1 MLGFLLNRLGS
12 MALTMLVISILVFSI
27 AEVVPIDPA
36 RSALGR
42 YASQV
47 KVDELREKMGLDRPV
62 VVRYA
67 DWITSA
73 LQGDFGESIHFRR
86 PVGDLIAVRL
96 GRSLILAALG
106 FAFMIPIGL
115 ALGCIA
121 GISEGKL
128 LDRIISLT
136 GSLFVSIPPFASGI
150 FLIVIFALWLRWL
163 PGASIPNPDESFL
176 ESLPKLILPVL
187 ALSFDEIGYLTRF
200 TRVSMAEVMES
211 DYIRTAVLKG
221 LPRRKVIFRHA
232 LRNALIAPFTA
243 IMLHVNWLIG
253 GVVVVEVLFSYPG
266 LGRLLLDA
274 ALRNDIV
281 LLEGGTLVLTFVA
294 VSSQVIGDIGIY
306 FMNPRIRLLQESA
319 NST

>member
-12 MALTMLVISILVFSI
+12 MVLTMLVISMMVFSI

-36 RSALGR
+36 RNALGR

-62 VVRYA
+62 VVRYFT
-67 DWITSA
+67 WITNA
-73 LQGDFGESIHFRR
+73 LQGDLGESIHFRR
-86 PVGDLIAVRL
+86 PVSDLVAVRL
-96 GRSLILAALG
+96 GRSLTLAALG

-115 ALGCIA
+115 ALGCLA
-121 GISEGKL
+121 GMSEGRV
-128 LDRIISLT
+128 LDRIISLS
-136 GSLFVSIPPFASGI
+136 GSLLVSVPAFASGI
-150 FLIVIFALWLRWL
+150 FVIVIFAIWLRWL
-163 PGASIPNPDESFL
+163 PGASIPNPDA
-176 ESLPKLILPVL
+176 SLFDSLIKLILPIL
-187 ALSFDEIGYLTRF
+187 ALSFDEIGYLIRF

-211 DYIRTAVLKG
+211 DYIRTAELKG
-221 LPRRKVIFRHA
+221 LSKWKVIWRHA

-253 GVVVVEVLFSYPG
+253 GIVVVEVLFNYPG

-306 FMNPRIRLLQESA
+306 FMNPRIRFE
-319 NST
+319 

>member
-1 MLGFLLNRLGS
+1 
-12 MALTMLVISILVFSI
+12 MLVISILVFFI

-42 YASQV
+42 YASQI
-47 KVDELREKMGLDRPV
+47 KIDELREKMGLDRPV

-96 GRSLILAALG
+96 GRSLTLAALG

-121 GISEGKL
+121 GIYEGKL

-163 PGASIPNPDESFL
+163 PGASIPDPDESFL
-176 ESLPKLILPVL
+176 ESFPKLILPML

-200 TRVSMAEVMES
+200 TRVSMAEVMDS
-211 DYIRTAVLKG
+211 DYIRTAMLKG
-221 LPRRKVIFRHA
+221 LSRRKVIFRHA

-253 GVVVVEVLFSYPG
+253 GVVVVEVLFNYPG

-274 ALRNDIV
+274 ALRNDIT

-306 FMNPRIRLLQESA
+306 LMNPRIRLE
-319 NST
+319 

>member
-1 MLGFLLNRLGS
+1 MLGFLLNRFGS
-12 MALTMLVISILVFSI
+12 MVLTMLVISILVFSI

-42 YASQV
+42 YASQH

-96 GRSLILAALG
+96 GRSLVLAALG

-150 FLIVIFALWLRWL
+150 FLIVVFSLWLGWL
-163 PGASIPNPDESFL
+163 PGTSIPDPDASFL
-176 ESLPKLILPVL
+176 ETFPKLILPML

-211 DYIRTAVLKG
+211 DYIRTAMLKG
-221 LPRRKVIFRHA
+221 LSRRKVIWRHA

-253 GVVVVEVLFSYPG
+253 GVVVVEVLFNYPG

-274 ALRNDIV
+274 ALRNDII

-306 FMNPRIRLLQESA
+306 LMNPRIRFE
-319 NST
+319 

>member
-1 MLGFLLNRLGS
+1 
-12 MALTMLVISILVFSI
+12 
-27 AEVVPIDPA
+27 
-36 RSALGR
+36 
-42 YASQV
+42 
-47 KVDELREKMGLDRPV
+47 
-62 VVRYA
+62 
-67 DWITSA
+67 
-73 LQGDFGESIHFRR
+73 
-86 PVGDLIAVRL
+86 VGDLIAVRL
-96 GRSLILAALG
+96 GRSLVLAALG

-121 GISEGKL
+121 GIAEGKL

-163 PGASIPNPDESFL
+163 PGVSIPDPDASFL
-176 ESLPKLILPVL
+176 ESFPKLILPIL

-221 LPRRKVIFRHA
+221 LSRRKVIFRHA

-253 GVVVVEVLFSYPG
+253 GVVVVEVLFNYPG

-274 ALRNDIV
+274 ALRNDIT

-306 FMNPRIRLLQESA
+306 FMNPRIRFE
-319 NST
+319 